1 MRITVKVG
9 TSTLAHATGRLN
21 IQRMEALC
29 KGLSDL
35 KNAGHEIILVSSGA
49 IGMGVGKLN
58 LPGRPADMPTKQAA
72 AAVGQC
78 ELMYTYDKLF
88 NEYNHTV
95 AQVLLTGEDVRSEQR
110 SRNMRNTIFR
120 LLELGFS
127 WTCDGELVCVHD
139 WNAFYGRILDTDS
152 PTLAQFEAVRDST
165 YGFTSLTLDHLIAW
179 LREHPGV
186 SIVTDIKEDCAAGA
200 ALIAQR
206 CPDLRSR
213 FIIQIYHPEEYDQVA
228 DLGFEHIILTVYQ
241 MSWSEKQDTAALVRF
256 AAEHPL
262 EGITFPAELADTP
275 GYVEAL
281 LEAQVPLFVHTV
293 NDPADQAALVRQGI
307 SGIYTDLGAPAPQE

>member
-1 MRITVKVG
+1 M
-9 TSTLAHATGRLN
+9 
-21 IQRMEALC
+21 
-29 KGLSDL
+29 
-35 KNAGHEIILVSSGA
+35 
-49 IGMGVGKLN
+49 
-58 LPGRPADMPTKQAA
+58 AA
-72 AAVGQC
+72 
-78 ELMYTYDKLF
+78 
-88 NEYNHTV
+88 
-95 AQVLLTGEDVRSEQR
+95 
-110 SRNMRNTIFR
+110 
-120 LLELGFS
+120 S
-127 WTCDGELVCVHD
+127 WT
-139 WNAFYGRILDTDS
+139 RTP

-262 EGITFPAELADTP
+262 EGITFPVELADTP

>member
-1 MRITVKVG
+1 MI
-9 TSTLAHATGRLN
+9 LHAGGVTPEGVTGSNSL
-21 IQRMEALC
+21 EALEHSYEN
-29 KGLSDL
+29 G
-35 KNAGHEIILVSSGA
+35 
-49 IGMGVGKLN
+49 
-58 LPGRPADMPTKQAA
+58 
-72 AAVGQC
+72 
-78 ELMYTYDKLF
+78 
-88 NEYNHTV
+88 
-95 AQVLLTGEDVRSEQR
+95 
-110 SRNMRNTIFR
+110 FR
-120 LLELGFS
+120 LLELDFS
-127 WTCDGELVCVHD
+127 WTCDGELV
-139 WNAFYGRILDTDS
+139 
-152 PTLAQFEAVRDST
+152 
-165 YGFTSLTLDHLIAW
+165 
-179 LREHPGV
+179 LRPRLERFLWPHPGHGLPHPGPV
-186 SIVTDIKEDCAAGA
+186 RGRPGQHLRLHFPDPGSSDRLAEGTPRRLHRHRYQGGLRGGA

-262 EGITFPAELADTP
+262 EGITFPVELADTP

>member
-1 MRITVKVG
+1 MPIVSELILSLMLTASLSAGAPLSAPPGLAVSLPAITAQAQQLH
-9 TSTLAHATGRLN
+9 TPLMILHAGGVTPEGVTGSNSL
-21 IQRMEALC
+21 EALEHSYEN
-29 KGLSDL
+29 G
-35 KNAGHEIILVSSGA
+35 
-49 IGMGVGKLN
+49 
-58 LPGRPADMPTKQAA
+58 
-72 AAVGQC
+72 
-78 ELMYTYDKLF
+78 
-88 NEYNHTV
+88 
-95 AQVLLTGEDVRSEQR
+95 
-110 SRNMRNTIFR
+110 FR
-120 LLELGFS
+120 LLELDFS

-241 MSWSEKQDTAALVRF
+241 MSWSEKQDTAALSALLLNIPWRGSPSRRSWRTPQ
-256 AAEHPL
+256 AMWRRSWRPRSPSSSTRSMTRRIRPPWSARASRASTLISGRPPPRNKENCHGNSELCDPHPL
-262 EGITFPAELADTP
+262 RP
-275 GYVEAL
+275 GG
-281 LEAQVPLFVHTV
+281 P
-293 NDPADQAALVRQGI
+293 GC
-307 SGIYTDLGAPAPQE
+307 G

>member
-1 MRITVKVG
+1 MPIVSELILSLMLTASLSAGAPLSAPPGLAVSLPAITAQAQQLH
-9 TSTLAHATGRLN
+9 TPLMILHAGGVTPEGVTGSNSL
-21 IQRMEALC
+21 EALEHSYEN
-29 KGLSDL
+29 G
-35 KNAGHEIILVSSGA
+35 
-49 IGMGVGKLN
+49 
-58 LPGRPADMPTKQAA
+58 
-72 AAVGQC
+72 
-78 ELMYTYDKLF
+78 
-88 NEYNHTV
+88 
-95 AQVLLTGEDVRSEQR
+95 
-110 SRNMRNTIFR
+110 FR
-120 LLELGFS
+120 LLELDFS

-262 EGITFPAELADTP
+262 EGITFPVELADTP

-293 NDPADQAALVRQGI
+293 NDPADQAALVRPGH
-307 SGIYTDLGAPAPQE
+307 LGHLH

>member
-1 MRITVKVG
+1 MVFSLFSVNNFRIGGAPPFRSIKYLPNGEKSDILFFTNLSRRLKENP
-9 TSTLAHATGRLN
+9 AHAHRFRTYPLPHAHCLPVRRSSPLCSAGPGRLPSCHH
-21 IQRMEALC
+21 R
-29 KGLSDL
+29 
-35 KNAGHEIILVSSGA
+35 SGA
-49 IGMGVGKLN
+49 
-58 LPGRPADMPTKQAA
+58 AA
-72 AAVGQC
+72 PHPP
-78 ELMYTYDKLF
+78 D
-88 NEYNHTV
+88 
-95 AQVLLTGEDVRSEQR
+95 D
-110 SRNMRNTIFR
+110 
-120 LLELGFS
+120 FS

>member
-1 MRITVKVG
+1 MI
-9 TSTLAHATGRLN
+9 LHAGGVTPEGVTGSNSL
-21 IQRMEALC
+21 EALEHSYEN
-29 KGLSDL
+29 G
-35 KNAGHEIILVSSGA
+35 
-49 IGMGVGKLN
+49 
-58 LPGRPADMPTKQAA
+58 
-72 AAVGQC
+72 
-78 ELMYTYDKLF
+78 
-88 NEYNHTV
+88 
-95 AQVLLTGEDVRSEQR
+95 
-110 SRNMRNTIFR
+110 FR
-120 LLELGFS
+120 LLELDFS

-307 SGIYTDLGAPAPQE
+307 SGIYTDLGPAPPGIRRPWLNFAIPTPSAWRNKENCHGGPGAGGKRLRSRHPADGSSAHRGSGCCWCWAPSLPEI

>member
-1 MRITVKVG
+1 MPIVSELILSLMLTASLSAGAPLSAPPGLAVSLPAITAQAQQLH
-9 TSTLAHATGRLN
+9 TPLMILHAGGVTPEGVTGSNSL
-21 IQRMEALC
+21 EALEHSYEN
-29 KGLSDL
+29 G
-35 KNAGHEIILVSSGA
+35 
-49 IGMGVGKLN
+49 
-58 LPGRPADMPTKQAA
+58 
-72 AAVGQC
+72 
-78 ELMYTYDKLF
+78 
-88 NEYNHTV
+88 
-95 AQVLLTGEDVRSEQR
+95 
-110 SRNMRNTIFR
+110 FR
-120 LLELGFS
+120 LLELDFS

-213 FIIQIYHPEEYDQVA
+213 FVIQIYHPEEYDQVA